1 MLESIIESCK
11 YVTSNSKHVTIN
23 HDKLV
28 SFAGQIENIEMKH
41 WLSDSP
47 FELLE
52 LSVDTIINFL
62 LIYEAIDFSFWGN
75 PKWTINTEVGELDGG
90 IALLY
95 ALLKYVK
102 ENKTTDFSNITIEE
116 FKIILKGNIEIPL
129 LNERYNIVKEISKI
143 VNDKMN
149 GNFYSYIKNVTT
161 DTELF
166 NIIITNFPC
175 FKDERTYNKRSI
187 KLYKLAQLLTSDIL
201 HIRELKENI
210 TVDYSHLI
218 GCADYKIPQ
227 ILRGLGLITY
237 SKELASVVDSKQEI
251 EENSIY
257 EVEIRATQL
266 VITNKL
272 KELLGNKAKSMDIND
287 YLFLQKNNKNIILN
301 PYHLTRTTNY

>member
-11 YVTSNSKHVTIN
+11 YVTSNSKHVIIN

-52 LSVDTIINFL
+52 LPVDTIINFL

-116 FKIILKGNIEIPL
+116 FKIILKGNTEIPL

-143 VNDKMN
+143 VNDKMK
-149 GNFYSYIKNVTT
+149 GNFYSYIKNITT

-237 SKELASVVDSKQEI
+237 SKELASVIDSKQEI

-287 YLFLQKNNKNIILN
+287 YLFLQKNN
-301 PYHLTRTTNY
+301 R

>member
-1 MLESIIESCK
+1 MLNQIIESCK
-11 YVTSNSKHVTIN
+11 YVTSNPKHVTIN
-23 HDKLV
+23 YDKLV
-28 SFAGQIENIEMKH
+28 SFAHQIENIEMKH

-47 FELLE
+47 FGLLE
-52 LSVDTIINFL
+52 LPVDAIINFL

-75 PKWTINTEVGELDGG
+75 PKWTINTDKGELDGG

-102 ENKTTDFSNITIEE
+102 ENKTTDFSNITKEE
-116 FKIILKGNIEIPL
+116 FKTILKGNVEIPL

-161 DTELF
+161 DKELF

-210 TVDYSHLI
+210 IVDYSHII

-237 SKELASVVDSKQEI
+237 SEELACIIDSKQEI

-266 VITNKL
+266 VITDRL
-272 KELLGNKAKSMDIND
+272 KELSGNKAKSIDIND
-287 YLFLQKNNKNIILN
+287 YLFMQKNNKNISLN

>member
-116 FKIILKGNIEIPL
+116 FKIILKGNTEIPL

>member
-1 MLESIIESCK
+1 MLDQIFESCK
-11 YVTSNSKHVTIN
+11 YVTDNSKYVTIN
-23 HDKLV
+23 HDKLEY
-28 SFAGQIENIEMKH
+28 FASQIEDIEMKH

-52 LSVDTIINFL
+52 LPIDTIIHFL
-62 LIYEAIDFSFWGN
+62 LIYEAIDFSFWGS
-75 PKWTINTEVGELDGG
+75 PKWTITTEKGELDGG

-102 ENKTTDFSNITIEE
+102 ENNTTDFSDITKEE
-116 FKIILKGNIEIPL
+116 FKTILKGNIEIPL

-149 GNFYSYIKNVTT
+149 GNFYEYIKDVTT

-166 NIIITNFPC
+166 NIIITNFPS
-175 FKDERTYNKRSI
+175 FKDERTYNERSI

-210 TVDYSHLI
+210 TVDYSNII

-237 SKELASVVDSKQEI
+237 SNELACIIDSKQEI

-266 VITNKL
+266 VVINKL
-272 KELLGNKAKSMDIND
+272 KELLGNKVKSIDIND
-287 YLFLQKNNKNIILN
+287 YLFLQKNNKNIVLN

>member
-116 FKIILKGNIEIPL
+116 FKIILKGNTEIPL

-237 SKELASVVDSKQEI
+237 SKELASVVDSKQ
-251 EENSIY
+251 
-257 EVEIRATQL
+257 
-266 VITNKL
+266 
-272 KELLGNKAKSMDIND
+272 
-287 YLFLQKNNKNIILN
+287 
-301 PYHLTRTTNY
+301 

>member
-52 LSVDTIINFL
+52 LPVDTIINFL

-116 FKIILKGNIEIPL
+116 FKIILKGNTEIPL

-143 VNDKMN
+143 VNDKMKE
-149 GNFYSYIKNVTT
+149 NFYSYIKNITT

-210 TVDYSHLI
+210 NVDYSHLI

-237 SKELASVVDSKQEI
+237 SKELACIVDSKQEI